1 MQQFRDRNN
10 FFNEKT
16 MFEPNMTDY
25 IITASKLNDKQAQQ
39 QATHHR
45 PAGVRQS
52 ARSVVSHFYHRVKR
66 QTTSTTAAQQNK
78 SSSKF
83 IPDVLHVETAI
94 FVDKD
99 LFRHMSKNFPKDTES
114 QMIRFVLAMVNGVQL
129 LYNHPSLGKKINFVL
144 KRLEIL
150 HSDPMDLQRSSD
162 IDIYLNSFCQW
173 QRKLNPVSDSDI
185 LHFDHAVIL
194 TGLKIRYFCSSTFC
208 ENKIPGLDLY
218 VVSKSGKVSSQVVG
232 LAPVAGMCTM
242 TSSCTINEGKH
253 FESVFVVAHEIGH
266 K

>member
-1 MQQFRDRNN
+1 LRNHSADLTINPLPQRFGKGAHLLMQQFRDRNN

-25 IITASKLNDKQAQQ
+25 IITASKLNDKQPQQ
-39 QATHHR
+39 QAVHHT
-45 PAGVRQS
+45 PTGVRHS
-52 ARSVVSHFYHRVKR
+52 ARSVASHFYHQPTIRNLRVKR
-66 QTTSTTAAQQNK
+66 QTTSLTTAAQQNK
-78 SSSKF
+78 SSSKY

-194 TGLKIRYFCSSTFC
+194 TGM
-208 ENKIPGLDLY
+208 
-218 VVSKSGKVSSQVVG
+218 KVQS
-232 LAPVAGMCTM
+232 
-242 TSSCTINEGKH
+242 
-253 FESVFVVAHEIGH
+253 F
-266 K
+266 

>member
-1 MQQFRDRNN
+1 LPQRFGKGAHLLMQQFRDRNN

-25 IITASKLNDKQAQQ
+25 IITASKLNDKQSQQ
-39 QATHHR
+39 QPVDHR
-45 PAGVRQS
+45 STGVRHS
-52 ARSVVSHFYHRVKR
+52 GRSVVSHFYNQPSMANVRVKR
-66 QTTSTTAAQQNK
+66 QTTMAQQNK
-78 SSSKF
+78 SANKF

-150 HSDPMDLQRSSD
+150 HSDPVDLQRSSD

-194 TGLKIRYFCSSTFC
+194 TGWLISFY
-208 ENKIPGLDLY
+208 
-218 VVSKSGKVSSQVVG
+218 
-232 LAPVAGMCTM
+232 
-242 TSSCTINEGKH
+242 
-253 FESVFVVAHEIGH
+253 
-266 K
+266 